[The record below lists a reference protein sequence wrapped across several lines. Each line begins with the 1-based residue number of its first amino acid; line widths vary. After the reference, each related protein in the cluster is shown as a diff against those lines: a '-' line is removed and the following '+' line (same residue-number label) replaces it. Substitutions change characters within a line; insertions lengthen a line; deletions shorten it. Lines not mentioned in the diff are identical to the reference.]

1 MLGPPIVIGR
11 EAARHAAEREL
22 SKPIYHRDDPPLAER
37 VARWLFDQLGHLLHG
52 AAAASPGGAAGLVV
66 IVLVVV
72 AAVVL
77 LRLKLGPLAR
87 AARTST
93 ALLPDALRSA
103 AEHRAAADRLAAEG
117 DLAGA
122 VRERLRAV
130 ARELEE
136 RAVLAPR
143 AGRTAHEMA
152 AEAGAVLPA
161 LAGSLADAA
170 RRFDEVWYGGRA
182 ALPGDDE
189 ALRNL
194 DRAVRGTRAGTAG
207 ASA

>member
-37 VARWLFDQLGHLLHG
+37 VARWLYDQLGHLLHG
-52 AAAASPGGAAGLVV
+52 AAAASPGGAVGLV
-66 IVLVVV
+66 IILAVVV

-87 AARTST
+87 TARARA
-93 ALLPDALRSA
+93 ALLPDAPRSA
-103 AEHRAAADRLAAEG
+103 AEHRALADRLAAEG

-130 ARELEE
+130 ARELEQ

-152 AEAGAVLPA
+152 AEASAVLPA
-161 LAGSLADAA
+161 LAGNLADGA

-182 ALPGDDE
+182 AQPADDE
-189 ALRNL
+189 ALRDL
-194 DRAVRGTRAGTAG
+194 DRLVRGARAGAAT
-207 ASA
+207 